1 MFKYFFLEYI
11 HDCGIIL
18 AVTAFSAIV
27 LATMN
32 FFLAVNK
39 KIWVPKKKT
48 SIDSHFGHVPHA
60 AIVSSAT
67 LFQQIQQ
74 YLQINLL

>member
-1 MFKYFFLEYI
+1 MI
-11 HDCGIIL
+11 AVIL

-39 KIWVPKKKT
+39 TIWVPKKKKT

-74 YLQINLL
+74 YFAN